1 MNGAT
6 KNSPLKVVFMGTPDF
21 SATAL
26 NAVTDAGH
34 EVVAVYCQ
42 PPRPAGRG
50 KKLRKSAVQELAEQ
64 KGIAV
69 FTPPSFKDPED
80 VARFVDLKADVA
92 VVVAYGLILPQAML
106 DAPGLGCF
114 NIHASLLPRWRG
126 AAPIQRA
133 IMQGDTETGV
143 NIMQMEAGLD
153 TGPVVLSSTVAIK
166 SDSNAETLHDELAEL
181 GARLVVQAL
190 EGARAGT
197 LNPTVQD
204 PNDATYAAK
213 IDKAETRINWAGSAE
228 QVSAQVRGLYPVAW
242 FDLEGDRVRVRS
254 LEVLEQPI
262 DASPGQVM
270 AAQEV
275 LDVACGTGAVRIK
288 RVQRQG
294 KSEMDADAFLR
305 GCPLEVGRVLG

>member
-26 NAVTDAGH
+26 NAVIDAGH

-80 VARFVDLKADVA
+80 IARFVDLKADVA

-133 IMQGDTETGV
+133 IMQGDDETGV

-153 TGPVVLSSTVAIK
+153 TGPVVLSS
-166 SDSNAETLHDELAEL
+166 
-181 GARLVVQAL
+181 
-190 EGARAGT
+190 
-197 LNPTVQD
+197 
-204 PNDATYAAK
+204 
-213 IDKAETRINWAGSAE
+213 
-228 QVSAQVRGLYPVAW
+228 
-242 FDLEGDRVRVRS
+242 
-254 LEVLEQPI
+254 
-262 DASPGQVM
+262 
-270 AAQEV
+270 
-275 LDVACGTGAVRIK
+275 
-288 RVQRQG
+288 
-294 KSEMDADAFLR
+294 
-305 GCPLEVGRVLG
+305 